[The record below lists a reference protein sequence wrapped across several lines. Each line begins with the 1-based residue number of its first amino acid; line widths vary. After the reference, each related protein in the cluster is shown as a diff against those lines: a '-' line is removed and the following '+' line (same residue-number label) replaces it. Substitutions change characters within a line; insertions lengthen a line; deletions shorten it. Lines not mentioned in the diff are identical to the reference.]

1 MIVFKHITFLAQMLV
16 LIFFFFSGKD
26 IILKVWKLESK
37 GVGTDLEKLRKL
49 KSKAAMEKTEDS
61 TLNLEKARELI
72 T

>member
-1 MIVFKHITFLAQMLV
+1 MTVFKHITFLVQML
-16 LIFFFFSGKD
+16 FKNFFFSGKD

-37 GVGTDLEKLRKL
+37 GVVTDLGNLRQL

-61 TLNLEKARELI
+61 TQNLEKARELI